1 MAERVLAGLEPERV
15 FYYFEEITQIPHPSY
30 HEKAISDYLVAF
42 AKDHKLEWQ
51 QDEHNN
57 VIIIRPATAG
67 YENEEPLIIQGHMD
81 MVCEKE
87 VDCDKDMEKE
97 GLDLVVDGD
106 LVCAKGTT
114 LGGDDGIAVAYAL
127 ALLEDE
133 SLEAPR
139 LEFVCTTSEETG
151 MEGAHHIDLSICKG
165 KRFLNIDS
173 EEEGTVLASC
183 AGGGRLVVRLGVV
196 RETASGVRFS
206 IVVDGLL
213 GGHSGGEID
222 KGRANADMLMAR
234 VLRRLA
240 QETEVRLAA
249 FAGGEKDNA
258 IPRRAVAE
266 IVVADEAAGDVEK
279 WVAEEEEKIV
289 EEFGSADPDIRIDVK
304 RVGGTVASGS
314 SVVNSSAGTED
325 LMGADGSVSDG
336 SSVGNGLDGGNDDI
350 GVLTVEDTAAV
361 IRLMLSLP
369 NGVVRMSDHIE
380 GLVET
385 SLNLGIL
392 KLGDDTFSMTYAL
405 RSSVAAAYE
414 ALREN
419 MRFVAESC
427 GAEVEVRSEYPA
439 WQFVEESPLREKMAA
454 IYREQTG
461 QELKVEAIH
470 AGLECGIFAEKIDGI
485 DAVSFGP
492 DMWDIHT
499 PKERVSVSSVE
510 RVYRLLRE
518 VVSRKG

>member
-15 FYYFEEITQIPHPSY
+15 FYYFEEISQIPHPSY

-42 AKDHKLEWQ
+42 AKEHHLEYQ

-57 VIIIRPATAG
+57 VIIIRPASSG
-67 YENEEPLIIQGHMD
+67 YENEEPIIIQGHMD

-87 VDCDKDMEKE
+87 ADCDKDMEKE

-106 LVCAKGTT
+106 IVSAKGTT

-133 SLEAPR
+133 TLLAPR

-151 MEGAHHIDLSICKG
+151 MEGAHRIDLSICKG

-183 AGGGRLVVRLGVV
+183 AGGGRLEVRFGVAW
-196 RETASGVRFS
+196 ETVCGTRFS

-222 KGRANADMLMAR
+222 KGRANADLLMAR

-266 IVVADEAAGDVEK
+266 IVAQDGAAGEVEK
-279 WVAEEEEKIV
+279 WVAEEEGKIV
-289 EEFGSADPDIRIDVK
+289 EEFGSADAGIQISVE
-304 RVGGTVASGS
+304 RV
-314 SVVNSSAGTED
+314 D
-325 LMGADGSVSDG
+325 GAGSV
-336 SSVGNGLDGGNDDI
+336 
-350 GVLTVEDTAAV
+350 LTAEDTAV
-361 IRLMLSLP
+361 VVRLMLSLP

-392 KLGDDTFSMTYAL
+392 KLSDDTFSMTYAL

-419 MRFVAESC
+419 MRFVAEGN

-454 IYREQTG
+454 VYREQTG
-461 QELKVEAIH
+461 KELKVEAIH
-470 AGLECGIFAEKIDGI
+470 AGLECGIFAEKIDGM

-499 PKERVSVSSVE
+499 PMERLSVSSVG
-510 RVYRLLRE
+510 RVYKLLRE
-518 VVSRKG
+518 VISRKE